1 MELYEEILR
10 RLVVPQD
17 IALRLAE
24 NICYTSLAEIREII
38 SNEALS
44 DPECFCKIEE
54 IGAAGH
60 ILRRTPR
67 LRLNMSAKKTATGGL
82 FAYL

>member
-10 RLVVPQD
+10 RLAVPQD

-44 DPECFCKIEE
+44 DPECFCKIE
-54 IGAAGH
+54 
-60 ILRRTPR
+60 
-67 LRLNMSAKKTATGGL
+67 
-82 FAYL
+82 

>member
-24 NICYTSLAEIREII
+24 NICYTSLAEI

-54 IGAAGH
+54 NICALERQG
-60 ILRRTPR
+60 IFC
-67 LRLNMSAKKTATGGL
+67 GGRHD
-82 FAYL
+82 FG

>member
-24 NICYTSLAEIREII
+24 NICYTSLVEIREII

-54 IGAAGH
+54 IICALERQG
-60 ILRRTPR
+60 IFC
-67 LRLNMSAKKTATGGL
+67 GGRHD
-82 FAYL
+82 FG

>member
-24 NICYTSLAEIREII
+24 NICYTSLVEIREII

-44 DPECFCKIEE
+44 DPECFCKIEKIICALE
-54 IGAAGH
+54 RQGIFC
-60 ILRRTPR
+60 
-67 LRLNMSAKKTATGGL
+67 GGRHD
-82 FAYL
+82 FG